1 MNKKTEF
8 ALSLSAMFITGVLSY
23 TKFKELKNENDVT
36 KTDFKKTMTIISD
49 ITKTFSKNA

>member
-1 MNKKTEF
+1 MNKETEF

-36 KTDFKKTMTIISD
+36 KADFKKVMNIVSD
-49 ITKTFSKNA
+49 VSKTFSKNS